1 MKESAFVRVHV
12 FVCAI
17 PITFHSLLATAVQPV
32 QPTEKELETEK
43 FSMPLVLAPSRIA
56 WEQRNTYTHAKAQ
69 RQEPMS
75 VVEQARA
82 ENLVSNVCTCTCV

>member
-1 MKESAFVRVHV
+1 MRVHV

-32 QPTEKELETEK
+32 QRTEKELETEK

-56 WEQRNTYTHAKAQ
+56 CEQRNTYTHTQ
-69 RQEPMS
+69 RHKGKSQ
-75 VVEQARA
+75 
-82 ENLVSNVCTCTCV
+82 